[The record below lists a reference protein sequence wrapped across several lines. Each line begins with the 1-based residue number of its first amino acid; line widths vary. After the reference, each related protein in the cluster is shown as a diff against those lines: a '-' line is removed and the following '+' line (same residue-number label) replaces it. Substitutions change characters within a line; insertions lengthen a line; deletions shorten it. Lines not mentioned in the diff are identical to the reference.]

1 MIARR
6 KTHILNSDFIRAVK
20 SLFQKD
26 INPDGWVREWERTFA
41 EFIGTKY
48 AIAASS
54 GRKALELILCC
65 LKLNPQDE
73 VLLPA
78 YTLKDLIPVI
88 QKLKLTPVPVDIETD
103 SFNLSLLDL
112 EHKIS
117 KRTKAII
124 ATHIFGGPCQID
136 KILSI
141 AKNNSLFV
149 IEDCA
154 HSAGAVY
161 QGKKTGSFGNASF
174 FSFESM
180 KPVNTY
186 GGGMILTDDSTM
198 VERLRQMTAGD
209 KKTDSV
215 PFKKMTVALTESILF
230 STWFAWPLLYLL
242 SSRRLNAKLTRL
254 YRLVQKPPAPH
265 TAFSAFQ
272 ARIGLE
278 KIKTLAA
285 RIKKR
290 QAAADLLK
298 SLLDRRIKPQVINVG
313 ASHNYYFFVVL
324 VPQDAWRVR
333 RFLLGRGIDAGVA
346 SEVTDNC
353 GEILGQNCLGANE
366 VFSRAIQLPLYE
378 GLSEQKIRHL
388 ARALNEALG

>member
-6 KTHILNSDFIRAVK
+6 KTHILSSDFFRAVK
-20 SLFQKD
+20 SLVKKD
-26 INPDGWVREWERTFA
+26 INSASWVREWERTFA
-41 EFIGTKY
+41 DFIGTKY
-48 AIAASS
+48 ALATSS

-117 KRTKAII
+117 KRTKVII

-141 AKNNSLFV
+141 AKNNALFV

-161 QGKKTGSFGNASF
+161 QGKTTGSFGNASF

-186 GGGMILTDDSTM
+186 GGGMILTDDTTM
-198 VERLRQMTAGD
+198 VERLRQMTAGY

-215 PFKKMTVALTESILF
+215 PFKKMVVALTESILF
-230 STWFAWPLLYLL
+230 STPFVWPFLYLL
-242 SSRRLNAKLTRL
+242 SSRRLNAKLARL
-254 YRLVQKPPAPH
+254 YRLVQKPPGPDA
-265 TAFSAFQ
+265 AFGVFQ

-278 KIKTLAA
+278 KIKTLSA

-290 QAAADLLK
+290 QTAADFLK
-298 SLLDRRIKPQVINVG
+298 GLLDSRFKPQAVNAG
-313 ASHNYYFFVVL
+313 SSHNYYFFVVL
-324 VPQDAWRVR
+324 VPQDVWRVR
-333 RFLLGRGIDAGVA
+333 RFLLRRGIDAGIA

-353 GEILGQNCLGANE
+353 GKMLGQDCPGANE
-366 VFSRAIQLPLYE
+366 VFNRAIQLPLYE
-378 GLSEQKIRHL
+378 GLSEQKIRRI
-388 ARALNEALG
+388 ARALNEALA